1 MRCHIHKRLVAVFLI
16 VLTLLLTAGSTWSY
30 ASDSE
35 ETKYYLG
42 QDSLVNT
49 GGDNGYTGT
58 EQIKA
63 NDPHSGWELG
73 QFYVT
78 GFTRVQ
84 DDNGTPMFLKN
95 VGDTVTLWFQLE
107 QDINCLNGNEALT
120 ISEDTNGWDPAFKNT
135 EERQNFGRGM
145 LIVRHIDY
153 QNQST
158 ETTYQNFLA
167 ANATT
172 TAATQVDLFEEG
184 DYEVALDYEIKETNV
199 DLLGWNPFSSYTHYR
214 ISFTFSVRNGN
225 AMVFPFD
232 VKTGEELTNAS
243 FTENG
248 FYLDLAKSRYLDI
261 DIKKEVLNESAD
273 GVVTDVRFN
282 KPARDGNEY
291 TEEGIYTI
299 TVSNRYTGSETTKT
313 IYVGTN
319 DVLKASVVTG
329 LSVSEIEAQVAEG
342 ATIAEDGS
350 ILSPEMPPE
359 DTQATAS
366 GAPSEP
372 VPEAPSISAEP
383 GQSNTSSANDLSS
396 TGKLQIKQIIVPAA
410 IGILILFAL
419 ICIIVVM
426 KKRNSKKS
434 VQTTES
440 RSDKEDEAQ

>member
-30 ASDSE
+30 AADSE

-291 TEEGIYTI
+291 TCLLYT
-299 TVSNRYTGSETTKT
+299 
-313 IYVGTN
+313 
-319 DVLKASVVTG
+319 
-329 LSVSEIEAQVAEG
+329 
-342 ATIAEDGS
+342 
-350 ILSPEMPPE
+350 
-359 DTQATAS
+359 
-366 GAPSEP
+366 
-372 VPEAPSISAEP
+372 
-383 GQSNTSSANDLSS
+383 
-396 TGKLQIKQIIVPAA
+396 
-410 IGILILFAL
+410 
-419 ICIIVVM
+419 
-426 KKRNSKKS
+426 
-434 VQTTES
+434 S
-440 RSDKEDEAQ
+440 RCV